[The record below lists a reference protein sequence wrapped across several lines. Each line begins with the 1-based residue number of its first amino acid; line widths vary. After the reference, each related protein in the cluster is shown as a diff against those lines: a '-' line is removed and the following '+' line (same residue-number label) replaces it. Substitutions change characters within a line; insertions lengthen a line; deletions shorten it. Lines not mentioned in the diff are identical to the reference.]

1 MSAPGSAPRPPGG
14 GLALRVPPVALSV
27 ILAAL
32 MWAADRAWPSWRLV
46 IPGRA
51 IVALALFLVAAA
63 IGIAGVRA
71 FHCAR
76 TTSNPL
82 HPERASS
89 LVSKGIYRHTRNPM
103 YVALALA
110 LLAWAVWLGH
120 ALAPAGV
127 VAFVAWMNRFQI
139 APEERALQ
147 ALFGEEFARY
157 CAEVRR
163 WL

>member
-1 MSAPGSAPRPPGG
+1 MSAPGTPRRPSGG

-32 MWAADRAWPSWRLV
+32 MWAASRTWPSWRLV
-46 IPGRA
+46 IPGRTF
-51 IVALALFLVAAA
+51 VALALFLAAAA

-71 FHCAR
+71 FHRAR

-82 HPERASS
+82 RPERASS
-89 LVSKGIYRHTRNPM
+89 LVSQGIYRHTRNPM

-147 ALFGEEFARY
+147 ALFGEEFERY